1 VSLWRL
7 YLVSLLV
14 LVPIATFVG
23 AGIVALW
30 RTGQYLWLWW
40 LLPVCWLPAWLLARR
55 WRQQLVAPAAM
66 GDPSV
71 DYWTARDREAW
82 EVVQAAQ
89 RNATEISAE
98 QLLDPPFYLQT
109 AMELGIRVAK
119 VYHPK
124 AKDPLG
130 SRTVLEILTVAQL
143 AIEDSHR
150 WIADYVPGSHLLTID
165 QWRLLAKTPRWW
177 RLASNVGWLA
187 SIAINPLNVTR
198 FVVSKLALGSA
209 TKQLQENAL
218 AWGYAVF
225 VGRVGFYL
233 IEMNSGRLRIGA
245 DRYKNLTRRGSGK
258 TGLAP
263 SGKGE
268 NPEKSALAKVPVP
281 ILSQPWRA
289 DAVGGKSG
297 PDESSGSAKPQTAAS
312 EPCEVVV
319 AVVGQVKAGKSSVI
333 NALLGQRAAESDVLP
348 ATRDVRRYRVHQ
360 LDQPDSQWTLLDTPG
375 YAEAGATEQQTRAIR
390 AALAEADL
398 VLLVMK
404 VTSPAR
410 QADAAMLSDLTALQR
425 NRLNRKPAPVLGV
438 LTHIDQL
445 SPVMEWSP
453 PYDWKNPTVRKEE
466 QIQES
471 VQYHRELLGSMLAG
485 IVPVCSDVEHEREF
499 GIALWLLPAML
510 QLLGEARGCAVLR
523 IMGAEVQSGQVRR
536 IFTQLAQAG
545 AALLQTQ
552 RL

>member
-1 VSLWRL
+1 MSLWRL
-7 YLVSLLV
+7 YLVSLLA
-14 LVPIATFVG
+14 LLPIATFVV

-30 RTGQYLWLWW
+30 RTGDYLWLWW
-40 LLPVCWLPAWLLARR
+40 LLPVCWVPAWLLARR
-55 WRQQLVAPAAM
+55 WRQQLVAPAAT
-66 GDPSV
+66 GVPDI
-71 DYWTARDREAW
+71 DHWTARDREAW
-82 EVVQAAQ
+82 ELVQAAQ
-89 RNATEISAE
+89 RDAAEIPADR
-98 QLLDPPFYLQT
+98 LLDPHFYLQT
-109 AMELGIRVAK
+109 AMDLGLRVAK
-119 VYHPK
+119 QYHPK
-124 AKDPLG
+124 AKDPLS
-130 SRTVLEILTVAQL
+130 SRTVLEILSVAQL

-165 QWRLLAKTPRWW
+165 QWRLLAKTPKWW

-209 TKQLQENAL
+209 TKQLQEKAL

-225 VGRVGFYL
+225 IGRVGFYL

-245 DRYKNLTRRGSGK
+245 DRYKSLTRRAAPTSGEL
-258 TGLAP
+258 G
-263 SGKGE
+263 
-268 NPEKSALAKVPVP
+268 
-281 ILSQPWRA
+281 A
-289 DAVGGKSG
+289 DA
-297 PDESSGSAKPQTAAS
+297 SSEPADSQGAAN

-333 NALLGQRAAESDVLP
+333 NALLGQRAAASDVLP
-348 ATRDVRRYRVHQ
+348 TTRDVRRYRVQQ
-360 LDQPDSQWTLLDTPG
+360 LDQPDSRWTLLDTPG
-375 YAEAGATEQQTRAIR
+375 YAEDGATDQQTQAIR
-390 AALAEADL
+390 TALAEADL

-410 QADAAMLSDLTALQR
+410 QADAAVLNDLAANQR
-425 NRLNRKPAPVLGV
+425 HRPNRKPPPVLGV

-453 PYDWKNPTVRKEE
+453 PYDWNHPTGRKEE

-471 VQYHRELLGSMLAG
+471 VRYHRELLAPTVAG

-499 GIALWLLPAML
+499 GIAEFLLPAML

-523 IMGAEVQSGQVRR
+523 IMSDEGRSGQVRR

-545 AALLQTQ
+545 AALLQKK
-552 RL
+552 